1 MFDTRE
7 IPSLQ
12 ILIRPARPEDGIAA
26 YKVLLES
33 YAHLELEQG
42 IRKIPYIPSAMAVE
56 IEYSQHRPLDKFLSE
71 HAESFWIAE
80 QAGELVGYAR
90 ATNSGGLRELTDF
103 FLLPEAQAQGIG
115 KTLLERAFP
124 RAGASHRL
132 IVSTVNLSAQ
142 VLYMKAGVYPRCA
155 VYSFVKSP
163 EKRPYHT
170 DLNITPI
177 TANAKTLADIAGI
190 DAAILGVVRDD
201 EHRWLLAHRQ
211 GFLYRRYGQVV
222 GYGYVGMQAGP
233 FALLDTADYPKV
245 LAHAETFSAEQGYRV
260 FNVNVPSINKAVID
274 YSLHHG
280 FRLDPFYC
288 LLMTDKLFGKFEH
301 YALMTPMF
309 FI

>member
-12 ILIRPARPEDGIAA
+12 ILIRPARHEDGLAA

-33 YAHLELEQG
+33 FVHLEVGMG
-42 IRKIPYIPSAMAVE
+42 IRKIPYIPSETAME
-56 IEYSQHRPLDKFLSE
+56 IEYVQHQPLDKFLTG
-71 HAESFWIAE
+71 HAESFWVAE

-90 ATNSGGLRELTDF
+90 AMNSGGLRELTDF
-103 FLLPEAQAQGIG
+103 FLLPEAQAHGIG

-132 IVSTVNLSAQ
+132 IISTVNLSAQ

-155 VYSFVKSP
+155 VYSFIKTP
-163 EKRPYHT
+163 ETRRYHT
-170 DLNITPI
+170 DLKIMPMS
-177 TANAKTLADIAGI
+177 ANPKILADIAGI
-190 DAAILGVVRDD
+190 DAAVLGVVRDD
-201 EHRWLLAHRQ
+201 EHRWLLEHRQ
-211 GFLYRRYGQVV
+211 GFLYTRYGQPA
-222 GYGYVGMQAGP
+222 GYGYVGQQAGP

-245 LAHAETFSAEQGYRV
+245 LAHAETYSTERGYDM

-274 YSLHHG
+274 YTLHHG

-288 LLMTDKLFGKFEH
+288 LLMTDKLFGKFDH